1 MQGFHARERDTH
13 VGGWGM
19 ECSTCV
25 RECSTYALIH
35 RKDIAAKEA
44 PVAIDAKELL
54 LKVLLGSGEQ

>member
-1 MQGFHARERDTH
+1 
-13 VGGWGM
+13 M